1 MRQLSITD
9 TVYSDALPE
18 RYSSSI
24 RSNSKY
30 CRRMPS
36 SKQKSN
42 ALVGSVLEYSHRMTS
57 GSYSFSMAS
66 GVRFSPEEPDILPV
80 SPLMPMNS

>member
-1 MRQLSITD
+1 
-9 TVYSDALPE
+9 
-18 RYSSSI
+18 
-24 RSNSKY
+24 
-30 CRRMPS
+30 MPS